1 MKSERVQAL
10 TETYLS
16 TVEAID
22 VNKLIFIDES
32 GANQNLIL
40 NYGRS
45 LSGKRAYDEQPV
57 AKGKRVSTIGA
68 LSCRGMEVC
77 MCFEG
82 TLNREVFKQFLSQ
95 VLLPELKQ
103 GDVIIMDNA
112 SVHHH
117 ESIVQLIE
125 SKGARAL
132 YLPPYSPHLN
142 PIENAW
148 SKMKHSLRKA
158 RARTTEA
165 LYDAWAQAIDS
176 ITPQDAKGYF
186 QNAGLMASS

>member
-1 MKSERVQAL
+1 VSLFSSFNYNNFPNIGDRV
-10 TETYLS
+10 T
-16 TVEAID
+16 
-22 VNKLIFIDES
+22 
-32 GANQNLIL
+32 
-40 NYGRS
+40 
-45 LSGKRAYDEQPV
+45 
-57 AKGKRVSTIGA
+57 
-68 LSCRGMEVC
+68 
-77 MCFEG
+77 
-82 TLNREVFKQFLSQ
+82 
-95 VLLPELKQ
+95 
-103 GDVIIMDNA
+103 
-112 SVHHH
+112 SV
-117 ESIVQLIE
+117 IE